1 MKHKLLSTTLLLIG
15 TLFIL
20 SGCSHSA
27 NKIVKTNT
35 KTKQSSSPKNI
46 IRKID
51 KITRILN
58 KMTLDEKLGQLY
70 FAHSTG
76 NFDQMKQDVKKY
88 HLGGITL
95 FAPDFTNRTHAKF
108 LNEIRAYQ
116 SNSKFGLL
124 IVTDQEG
131 GTVTRID
138 SNSQISK
145 RHFLA
150 QLKFTSKVD

>member
-15 TLFIL
+15 ALFIL

-35 KTKQSSSPKNI
+35 KTKQSSSPKKHN
-46 IRKID
+46 KKKTD

-95 FAPDFTNRTHAKF
+95 LH
-108 LNEIRAYQ
+108 LI
-116 SNSKFGLL
+116 LL
-124 IVTDQEG
+124 IELML
-131 GTVTRID
+131 
-138 SNSQISK
+138 N
-145 RHFLA
+145 F
-150 QLKFTSKVD
+150 

>member
-35 KTKQSSSPKNI
+35 KTKQSSSPKKHNKK
-46 IRKID
+46 KID

-76 NFDQMKQDVKKY
+76 NFDQMKQDVKKIPFRRNY
-88 HLGGITL
+88 T
-95 FAPDFTNRTHAKF
+95 FCT
-108 LNEIRAYQ
+108 
-116 SNSKFGLL
+116 
-124 IVTDQEG
+124 
-131 GTVTRID
+131 
-138 SNSQISK
+138 
-145 RHFLA
+145 
-150 QLKFTSKVD
+150 